1 MPNFQKARAWSHA
14 SMRAA
19 CLLSGVAALALCSP
33 VAAAKANTNA
43 GQGNFYFFGD
53 SNIGQGNFSAIA
65 GSRYDDFYPNSSN
78 NGFER
83 DSNGLIWAEMLGRD
97 VDIILDPDL
106 DSSNINFAISGA
118 HMTRGGDLVP
128 YGVETGV
135 RVQTEEFAGLV
146 ANNSLSIG
154 NNDVAFMIA
163 GANDFLDRLEID
175 DPADEIIA
183 DVALAAAQ
191 NIAEL
196 ANAGIKTI
204 ILSEI
209 QPLQFAP
216 QFSDAPEVQSAL
228 AELVG
233 VANAEMQAAIE
244 ALGLPDDVNVVTM
257 KYLAFM
263 NHVTSNAAALGFTN
277 TTSPCFDWADGSLC
291 STDFAEQN
299 QYLWFDP
306 LHMTEAGHAMIAQ
319 WWMATLAGANGVA
332 SYETAR
338 LPRIAYEQLESHR
351 GYIRPGTHTSTTNTF
366 AAWLTPISSKLD
378 IKARAASPE
387 VNLSLDGAALGMEK
401 RFAEHFIVGGGLSV
415 GKTDVDFK
423 SGGRAKLEG
432 GALSLYGALDY
443 EEDGRL
449 SLTLTKGGHDINA
462 ISRATGVAL
471 LTARGETKSD
481 FWDVELAARSTDEI
495 GPIKIDHG
503 LALSAGR
510 FKVDGY
516 QETDADGLALRF
528 DDQAFNYR
536 RLTLDANLEGPGYEI
551 TPSLTLSPLADIGYT
566 YQFGDKDYGLTS
578 QLVDNTAQAVT
589 VRSFAPTR
597 DRFDVGL
604 GAKLSINDRWF
615 VTARYGHEW
624 SDDIHASDEFAVTL
638 RAVF

>member
-263 NHVTSNAAALGFTN
+263 NHVTSNAAA
-277 TTSPCFDWADGSLC
+277 
-291 STDFAEQN
+291 
-299 QYLWFDP
+299 
-306 LHMTEAGHAMIAQ
+306 
-319 WWMATLAGANGVA
+319 
-332 SYETAR
+332 
-338 LPRIAYEQLESHR
+338 
-351 GYIRPGTHTSTTNTF
+351 
-366 AAWLTPISSKLD
+366 
-378 IKARAASPE
+378 
-387 VNLSLDGAALGMEK
+387 
-401 RFAEHFIVGGGLSV
+401 
-415 GKTDVDFK
+415 
-423 SGGRAKLEG
+423 
-432 GALSLYGALDY
+432 
-443 EEDGRL
+443 
-449 SLTLTKGGHDINA
+449 
-462 ISRATGVAL
+462 
-471 LTARGETKSD
+471 
-481 FWDVELAARSTDEI
+481 
-495 GPIKIDHG
+495 
-503 LALSAGR
+503 
-510 FKVDGY
+510 
-516 QETDADGLALRF
+516 
-528 DDQAFNYR
+528 
-536 RLTLDANLEGPGYEI
+536 
-551 TPSLTLSPLADIGYT
+551 
-566 YQFGDKDYGLTS
+566 
-578 QLVDNTAQAVT
+578 
-589 VRSFAPTR
+589 
-597 DRFDVGL
+597 
-604 GAKLSINDRWF
+604 
-615 VTARYGHEW
+615 
-624 SDDIHASDEFAVTL
+624 
-638 RAVF
+638 